1 METQE
6 INNPEK
12 PYIKLYM
19 NQSAKGTIYYNW
31 EIKMYDM
38 DVNKLNAKN
47 EELKAL
53 YVPEPSVI

>member
-6 INNPEK
+6 INNPDK

-19 NQSAKGTIYYNW
+19 NQTSKGTIYYNW
-31 EIKMYDM
+31 EIKFYDM

-53 YVPEPSVI
+53 YLQEQTI